1 MKLNNITATGVTGMF
16 RRRTC
21 IIALA
26 AIVAAAIA
34 LPAVPANAADDR
46 PDLIIA
52 VNKLPRGLEPAAD
65 DGNVDVRVT
74 YSIFDTLIRR
84 DFLHPGSDGAAKFS
98 PGLATSWKR
107 ISPTTLELELRK
119 GVKFHNGEE
128 FTADDVLFTFSEE
141 RVRGKNAAIP
151 SGRGYFGHIAK
162 VEKVDSHKVRF
173 VTKEPDLVL
182 EHRLSSSASWIVSS

>member
-1 MKLNNITATGVTGMF
+1 MIP
-16 RRRTC
+16 RRAC

-26 AIVAAAIA
+26 AVFAAAIA
-34 LPAVPANAADDR
+34 WPLTPARAADNR

-84 DFLHPGSDGAAKFS
+84 DFLHPGADGAATLI

-107 ISPTTLELELRK
+107 ISPTTLEVELRK

-151 SGRGYFGHIAK
+151 SARGYFGHIAS
-162 VEKVDSHKVRF
+162 VEKLGPHKVRF
-173 VTKEPDLVL
+173 VTKEPDLVR
-182 EHRLSSSASWIVSS
+182 EHRLSSYASWIVSWEDYYARTT

>member
-1 MKLNNITATGVTGMF
+1 MIP
-16 RRRTC
+16 RRAC
-21 IIALA
+21 VIALA
-26 AIVAAAIA
+26 AVFAATIA
-34 LPAVPANAADDR
+34 LPLAPLQAADNR

-74 YSIFDTLIRR
+74 YSIFDTLIHR
-84 DFLHPGSDGAAKFS
+84 DFPNPEPGGAAKLI

-141 RVRGKNAAIP
+141 RGRGKHAALP
-151 SGRGYFGHIAK
+151 SG
-162 VEKVDSHKVRF
+162 
-173 VTKEPDLVL
+173 
-182 EHRLSSSASWIVSS
+182 